1 MFSQFLKGLSNCF
14 KVPEL
19 RQKILFTLGILVI
32 YRLGCYIP
40 TPGINGEALS
50 QFFQKMNS
58 ANGGNNL
65 LTIMSMFSGGG
76 FGRGGSR
83 GGSMTVF
90 ALGVMPYI
98 SSSIIMQLLTA
109 VIPSLEKLSKE
120 GQAGYKKINQYT
132 RYGTVGLAMVQGFF
146 IALWL
151 ESPTSFGGVQIVAH
165 PGWGFRFT
173 TMMSLTAG
181 TVFLMWLGERIQEKG
196 VGNGTSLIITTGIL
210 SQAPMAYYYLQLLL
224 NPTSGASQLQ
234 PIALVL
240 MCFFLVA
247 VIISVTLISQGQRR
261 IPVQYARR
269 GGTTSQAVGQG
280 TFIPLKVDT
289 AGIIAIIFAQ
299 SIILFPVTISS
310 FWPQSNL
317 QHFAS
322 FISRGH
328 WPYYTIYAALI
339 IFFCYFYTAI
349 VFNPTDVAENLKKH
363 GGFVP
368 GIRPGKETADYLDY
382 VLTRIT
388 VVGSLFI
395 CIIAVMPDSIMASFQ
410 VPYLV
415 ASFFG
420 GTGVL
425 ITVGVMLDTM
435 KQIESHLQ
443 MHHYEGFMKYGQL
456 RSRNL
461 SSSAMSFS
469 SGAVSGGGA
478 Q

>member
-1 MFSQFLKGLSNCF
+1 MISQFLKGFSNCF

-19 RQKILFTLGILVI
+19 RKKILFTIGILAV
-32 YRLGCYIP
+32 YRIGCYVP
-40 TPGINGEALS
+40 TPGINGAALNA
-50 QFFQKMNS
+50 FFQKMNS
-58 ANGGNNL
+58 ANGGGNVFG
-65 LTIMSMFSGGG
+65 IMDMFSGGALG
-76 FGRGGSR
+76 K
-83 GGSMTVF
+83 MTVLS
-90 ALGVMPYI
+90 LGVMPYI
-98 SSSIIMQLLTA
+98 SASIIMQLLTA

-120 GQAGYKKINQYT
+120 GQAGYKVITQYT
-132 RYGTVGLAMVQGFF
+132 RYGTVGLSLVQAFF

-151 ESPTSFGGVQIVAH
+151 ESPATFGGMQVVDH
-165 PGWGFRFT
+165 PGWGFRLT
-173 TMMSLTAG
+173 TVVTLTAG
-181 TVFLMWLGERIQEKG
+181 SVFLMWLGERIQESG
-196 VGNGTSLIITTGIL
+196 VGNGMSLVITAGIL
-210 SQAPMAYYYLQLLL
+210 SRAPTAYHYLTLLL
-224 NPTSGASQLQ
+224 NPQSGAGQLQ
-234 PIALVL
+234 PMAIVL
-240 MCFFLVA
+240 MCFFLIA

-269 GGTTSQAVGQG
+269 GGTTSTVAGQG

-299 SIILFPVTISS
+299 SIILFPATISS
-310 FWPQSNL
+310 FIPHAGHNFWMAQIITL
-317 QHFAS
+317 IQ
-322 FISRGH
+322 RGH
-328 WPYYTIYAALI
+328 WPYYVLYAALI

-349 VFNPTDVAENLKKH
+349 VFNPMDVADNLKKH

-395 CIIAVMPDSIMASFQ
+395 CVIAVMPDWIMASFK

-420 GTGVL
+420 GTGIL
-425 ITVGVMLDTM
+425 IIVGVMLDTM

-456 RSRNL
+456 RGRRS
-461 SSSAMSFS
+461 
-469 SGAVSGGGA
+469 
-478 Q
+478 